1 MNSEDIKKRSVDAV
15 KSATECAYEYV
26 STINARPVFP
36 TQTELDNLS
45 NFDEGLP
52 QLSSDA
58 SAVIRQLHQFAAP
71 ATVAT
76 TGGRYFGLVVGG
88 STPAAMGAAMLN
100 AAWDQV
106 AILEAASPAAIYME
120 RVAAKWVLE
129 LLALPAGSSVGF
141 TTGTSVGNLVCLA
154 AARNAQYEKLGVN
167 LDEVGM
173 AGAPPLTVIVSEQAH
188 VTVYKALGLLGFG
201 KNQIKK
207 IPCDKEGRILPGT
220 LPHISKD
227 SIVCLQAGNVNSGAS
242 DYFEKIIPQAKA
254 AGAWVHV
261 DGAFGLWASASA
273 HKKHLLAGV
282 EHADSWATDG
292 HKWLNTPYDCG
303 MAICRNPQ
311 AVHNV
316 MTTIAPYLTE
326 DTEMPP
332 KDMVPEFSRRAR
344 GVEVWA
350 AIKEMGSKGVADLI
364 DRCCLHAGTLS
375 KGLKE
380 MGYTILNDVQLNQ
393 VVATI
398 GNAEQLHE
406 ILSLIQEDGECWFGS
421 TFWQGQHAIRLS
433 VSSWA
438 TIDEDIKR
446 TLKAIQKATN
456 KVISE

>member
-15 KSATECAYEYV
+15 ILAAECVNEYV
-26 STINARPVFP
+26 STINARHVFP
-36 TQTELDNLS
+36 TKTALDSLS

-52 QLSSDA
+52 QLSSNA
-58 SAVIRQLHQFAAP
+58 SVIIRQLQEFAAP

-88 STPAAMGAAMLN
+88 ATPASMGAAILN

-106 AILEAASPAAIYME
+106 AILEAASPAAIYLE
-120 RVAAKWVLE
+120 RIAAKWVLE
-129 LLALPAGSSVGF
+129 LLALPAESSVGF

-173 AGAPPLTVIVSEQAH
+173 AGAPPLRVIVSEQAH

-201 KNQIKK
+201 KNHIIK
-207 IPCDKEGRILPGT
+207 IPCDKEGRILPDT
-220 LPHISKD
+220 LPNIGKD
-227 SIVCLQAGNVNSGAS
+227 TIICLQAGNVNSGAS
-242 DYFEKIIPQAKA
+242 DYFEKIIPQANA

-261 DGAFGLWASASA
+261 DGAFGLWARASA

-282 EHADSWATDG
+282 ELADSWATDG

-303 MAICRNPQ
+303 MAICRSPQ

-326 DTEMPP
+326 DTEVPP

-344 GVEVWA
+344 GIEVWA

-364 DRCCLHAGTLS
+364 DRCCLHAEKLS
-375 KGLKE
+375 EGLKE
-380 MGYTILNDVQLNQ
+380 IGYTILNDVQLNQ
-393 VVATI
+393 VVAKI
-398 GNAEQLHE
+398 GNPEQLQD
-406 ILSLIQEDGECWFGS
+406 ILRLIQEEGECWFGS
-421 TFWQGQHAIRLS
+421 TYWQEQHAVRLS

-438 TIDEDIKR
+438 TTDEDIKR
-446 TLKAIQKATN
+446 TLNAIQKVTN